1 MKVTGYVLKETE
13 ISNAIIFCYKDYKKA
28 RDTYDELVTE
38 RFGQDM
44 RARVR
49 LVFIWSPEDQYSCKV
64 VVEFINRN
72 KDIYVDPPKF
82 PFPIEGVDLDEF
94 QERTFLSCV
103 DLEECDIIYSG
114 DVHKIRRYQKSIGD
128 DILWQT
134 KLR

>member
-72 KDIYVDPPKF
+72 KDTYVDSPK
-82 PFPIEGVDLDEF
+82 FPIEGVDLDEF

-114 DVHKIRRYQKSIGD
+114 DVHKIR
-128 DILWQT
+128 
-134 KLR
+134 